1 MNPNG
6 VDPARFRPDG
16 PRTARSA
23 DPLVLDVGRLSH
35 QRGPDIAV
43 AALAL
48 MRTPSV
54 RLRLVG
60 DGPDRAGI
68 ERQAATLGVADRVEL
83 AGRRPDTAPDVR
95 AADVVVVP
103 ARYDGMALVTLEAM
117 ACGAAIVATRVAGSS
132 CLDGAGILVP
142 PEDPRSLAE
151 AVDALLAM
159 PGERK
164 RLGSAAR
171 AQAVERYPLE
181 RSVEHTLA
189 LWRELGVTPAHNRRA
204 PEKPAGFPA
213 GSEGGIVTGGETHAP
228 VTLASIA
235 RILWRQKIVSAGVF
249 LLIFVIGC
257 TVVLV
262 RPRTYESSSSIALLP
277 VSYDTNVLQN
287 YPNLIGSLIPTY
299 VQLVSSPALLDR
311 VAAGLPFHTSGPEL
325 ANQVSAQSLS
335 NAAVIDIVAR
345 SGNPTQ
351 ARQIAAETTRVFLSQ
366 LQGNGVVEPQIYGLP
381 SANPTVAPPGT
392 SLLLTLVFVLALVFA
407 LAAGLIWER
416 LPPATSAAAADLGAD
431 LPDQPGKGRS

>member
-1 MNPNG
+1 MPSSPRVLMVSQPTTEGVAVCVRELARAAVSVGYDVTVACPGTGQLAGWAAEHGARWERLEMRRSPHPSDICAFTRLRELVRGHALVHLHSSKAGALGRLALASLGRRRPPSVFTPHGWSWLVGGWQAPIYRLVERALLPVTSAVLAVSDEERASGQAALAPGQDSILVNPNG

-83 AGRRPDTAPDVR
+83 AGRRPDTAPDIR

-142 PEDPRSLAE
+142 PEDPASLAE
-151 AVDALLAM
+151 AVDTLLAM

-171 AQAVERYPLE
+171 AQAVERYPVE

-189 LWRELGVTPAHNRRA
+189 LWQELGVTPADNRGA
-204 PEKPAGFPA
+204 PEMPAGFP
-213 GSEGGIVTGGETHAP
+213 TGGRE
-228 VTLASIA
+228 
-235 RILWRQKIVSAGVF
+235 
-249 LLIFVIGC
+249 
-257 TVVLV
+257 
-262 RPRTYESSSSIALLP
+262 
-277 VSYDTNVLQN
+277 
-287 YPNLIGSLIPTY
+287 
-299 VQLVSSPALLDR
+299 
-311 VAAGLPFHTSGPEL
+311 EL
-325 ANQVSAQSLS
+325 
-335 NAAVIDIVAR
+335 
-345 SGNPTQ
+345 
-351 ARQIAAETTRVFLSQ
+351 
-366 LQGNGVVEPQIYGLP
+366 
-381 SANPTVAPPGT
+381 
-392 SLLLTLVFVLALVFA
+392 
-407 LAAGLIWER
+407 
-416 LPPATSAAAADLGAD
+416 
-431 LPDQPGKGRS
+431 